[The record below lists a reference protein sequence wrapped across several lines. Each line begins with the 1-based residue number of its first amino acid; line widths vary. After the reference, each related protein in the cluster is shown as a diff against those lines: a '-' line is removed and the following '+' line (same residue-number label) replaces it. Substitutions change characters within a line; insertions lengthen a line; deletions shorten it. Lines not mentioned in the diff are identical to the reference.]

1 MQKTKFILASA
12 SPRRFELLG
21 ELGIVPVVSPTDANE
36 DIDEI
41 ISPEETVELLSRR
54 KADAYTEELKDNEVL
69 ITADTVVA
77 LDNEI
82 LGKPRDRQDAIDMLI
97 SLSGKAHRVCTGVTV
112 STRYKT
118 VTAHDTTHVTFRP
131 MTREE
136 IEAYVDTGDPMDKAG
151 AYGIQGEAGKF
162 VSKTDGSLNNVIGLP
177 TELIQKLLINEF
189 DIEF

>member
-41 ISPEETVELLSRR
+41 ISPEDTVELLSRR
-54 KADAYTEELKDNEVL
+54 KADAYTEELKDNEIL

-82 LGKPRDRQDAIDMLI
+82 LGKPRDRQDAIDMLT
-97 SLSGKAHRVCTGVTV
+97 SLSGRAHRVCTGVTV
-112 STRYKT
+112 STMYKT
-118 VTAHDTTHVTFRP
+118 VTAHDTTYVTFRL

-177 TELIQKLLINEF
+177 TELIQKLLTNEF